1 MHTTRQA
8 MGPWLSLLAAAMF
21 HAGTVAAS
29 LVQSAEGFPDAL
41 LAGPVI
47 LAAILF
53 VATAFVVRARPPA
66 ASPAAGRAY
75 TGVALAAGI
84 GIIAVFA
91 VTSVETHLLIYAL
104 PLGAAVQ
111 LAQLARSLSE
121 ERVGRAL
128 GD

>member
-21 HAGTVAAS
+21 LAGTVAAS

-47 LAAILF
+47 LAAILV

-66 ASPAAGRAY
+66 ASSPAGLAY
-75 TGVALAAGI
+75 ASVALAASV

-121 ERVGRAL
+121 ERAGRAL